1 MKRSPYGSSTAG
13 YGASWEGKAQPPDLN
28 GQRYLKAQQVAQRRY
43 AIPDQAVLLRAL
55 GDQLHGW
62 RTFVLE
68 LIAL

>member
-28 GQRYLKAQQVAQRRY
+28 GQRYLMAQQVAQRRY
-43 AIPDQAVLLRAL
+43 AIPDQAVLLK
-55 GDQLHGW
+55 GFGNQLHEW